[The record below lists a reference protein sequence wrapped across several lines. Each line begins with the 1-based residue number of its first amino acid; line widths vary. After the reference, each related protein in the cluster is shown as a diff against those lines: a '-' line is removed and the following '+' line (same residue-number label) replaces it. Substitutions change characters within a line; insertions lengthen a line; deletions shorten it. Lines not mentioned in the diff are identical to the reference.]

1 MLNTYRVTFTTG
13 EYWELNMDHMR
24 RHHYRM
30 IVNQLI
36 ENEDNLNGG
45 HNIAKLYCRNTCIA
59 IFELFNWGDGTGDIY
74 LYGLPIRH
82 VTHLKEA

>member
-1 MLNTYRVTFTTG
+1 MLNDYRVTFSTG
-13 EYWELNMDHMR
+13 ESWEWNQKNLR
-24 RHHYRM
+24 RHNYKM

-36 ENEDNLNGG
+36 ENESYLNGG
-45 HNIAKLYCRNTCIA
+45 HNIAKLYFRNSCIA